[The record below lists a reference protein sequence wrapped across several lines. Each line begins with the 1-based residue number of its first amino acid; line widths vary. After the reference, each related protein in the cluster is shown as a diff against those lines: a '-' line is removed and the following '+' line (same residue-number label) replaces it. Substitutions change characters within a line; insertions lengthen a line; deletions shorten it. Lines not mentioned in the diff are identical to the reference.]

1 MRRVPVNQGSLGT
14 PLARRSAPPPP
25 AWALMLIW
33 HMIWHCCK
41 VPGKGGAVASPLAT
55 IRPHLSVHANL
66 SGPKML
72 GPPFPSRVVPV
83 AEL

>member
-25 AWALMLIW
+25 AWALIW
-33 HMIWHCCK
+33 HYCK